1 MFLLKK
7 SDKLSSMKLYE
18 LYIVLK
24 PTLNEDGLSKFT
36 SELTDSLT
44 KGGFGITSS
53 KTKLN
58 EYLPYLIK
66 HFIQGHTINM
76 ELSGGEES
84 IFPKEVESQL
94 RHGENV
100 LRYMLLSKTEKM
112 LKKTKSLP
120 VFEPRQY
127 RPERIER
134 RLSPVLETIPA
145 VEQKPEI
152 VEMNVEEVDKKLEE
166 LLK

>member
-1 MFLLKK
+1 
-7 SDKLSSMKLYE
+7 MKLYE

-24 PTLNEDGLSKFT
+24 PTLNEDGLNKFT
-36 SELTDSLT
+36 SELTNSLT
-44 KGGFGITSS
+44 KSGFGTTYS

-66 HFIQGHTINM
+66 HFIQGHTIDM
-76 ELSGGEES
+76 ELSGEEES

-94 RHGENV
+94 RHSENV

-112 LKKTKSLP
+112 LKKTKPLP
-120 VFEPRQY
+120 VLEPRQY
-127 RPERIER
+127 RTER
-134 RLSPVLETIPA
+134 RPAPVFETAPT
-145 VEQKPEI
+145 VEPKEPI
-152 VEMNVEEVDKKLEE
+152 VEINAEEVDKKIEE

>member
-1 MFLLKK
+1 
-7 SDKLSSMKLYE
+7 MKLYE

-24 PTLNEDGLSKFT
+24 PTLNEDGLNKFT
-36 SELTDSLT
+36 TELTDSLT
-44 KGGFGITSS
+44 KDGFGITSS

-66 HFIQGHTINM
+66 HFIQAHTIDL
-76 ELSGGEES
+76 ELSGEEES

-127 RPERIER
+127 RSERTEKR
-134 RLSPVLETIPA
+134 PALVFETIP
-145 VEQKPEI
+145 VIEQKPEV